1 MSRNRSFKSFVIV
14 LLLAALAAAQD
25 VASFE
30 KRTTVKKLDNGLTVV
45 ICERPEAPV
54 FSFFTHVDAGSVQD
68 PLGQTGLAHM
78 FEHMAFKGTDKI
90 GTKDYAAEKVALEK
104 VEQTYAAY
112 IAERDKPVGRDEKKL
127 KDLEKAWK
135 DAVAEADKYVKPNE
149 FPQIVEINGGE
160 DLNANTSDDET
171 NYFYSFPENRLELWA
186 YLESERFLHPVM
198 REFYKERNVVIEERR
213 MRVDSNPIGRLL
225 EQFTTAAFQ
234 AHEYHRPTIG
244 WMSDLNSFSATD
256 AKKFFDEYYIPSNMV
271 VTVVGDVKAS
281 ETMPIIEKYFGRIP
295 SRPRPDERTTTE
307 PPQNAERRVVLQD
320 MSQPL
325 YLEGYHRPDY
335 RSPDDAVYD
344 AIADLMSSGR
354 TSRLYR
360 ALVRD
365 KKIAADSAGFTG
377 LPGNKYPHLFAFYA
391 FPLPGHKPEEMADA
405 IHVEIEKLKNEDISD
420 EELKMIKTRAKANLD
435 PQPGQQRRPGQ
446 QSGFIPGALRR
457 LARTV
462 PLRWTAST
470 KSPKRTFAA
479 WLIKLLFQPIVQWEL
494 SKPSPLLQQRTK
506 KEERNENSS
515 PAHSPFDSSCHQ
527 RGSSASRCASDELAA
542 DSDSASARV
551 SSSGAEAHRTAEW
564 HGDLSSGRPR
574 TPGHRWHRTHP
585 RRLAVRAREQSRN
598 AGYLRRS
605 LAHRWN
611 QGANRGSTRRLP

>member
-1 MSRNRSFKSFVIV
+1 MSRNRSFKSFAIV
-14 LLLAALAAAQD
+14 LLLAAVAAAQD

-112 IAERDKPVGRDEKKL
+112 IAARDKPVGRDEKKL
-127 KDLEKAWK
+127 KDLEKAWR

-295 SRPRPDERTTTE
+295 SRPQPDERTTTE

-420 EELKMIKTRAKANLD
+420 EELKMIKTRAKANLIRSLGSNEGLANNLALYQARYD
-435 PQPGQQRRPGQ
+435 DWRELFRSVDRIDKVTKADIRRVANQTFVPTN
-446 QSGFIPGALRR
+446 
-457 LARTV
+457 RTV
-462 PLRWTAST
+462 GIIET
-470 KSPKRTFAA
+470 KPAA
-479 WLIKLLFQPIVQWEL
+479 
-494 SKPSPLLQQRTK
+494 
-506 KEERNENSS
+506 
-515 PAHSPFDSSCHQ
+515 PAANQ
-527 RGSSASRCASDELAA
+527 KG
-542 DSDSASARV
+542 
-551 SSSGAEAHRTAEW
+551 GA
-564 HGDLSSGRPR
+564 
-574 TPGHRWHRTHP
+574 
-585 RRLAVRAREQSRN
+585 Q
-598 AGYLRRS
+598 
-605 LAHRWN
+605 
-611 QGANRGSTRRLP
+611 